1 MQVEALTGQTQHHL
15 REPRTNKKMKLSP
28 AQQVDQESRV
38 TMRFEEHACLP
49 SMSITG
55 NKKKS
60 LEKLLNN
67 TSLVHPKL
75 TCQGRGQESVN
86 ICFLY
91 FQAKGPQP

>member
-1 MQVEALTGQTQHHL
+1 
-15 REPRTNKKMKLSP
+15 MKLSP

-38 TMRFEEHACLP
+38 SMHFEKHACLTL
-49 SMSITG
+49 MSITG

-75 TCQGRGQESVN
+75 ACQGRDQESIN
-86 ICFLY
+86 ICFLC